1 MKIKKF
7 HIFFVIVLILIVI
20 IAFNY
25 ESNKTQELSNKI
37 TVEESL
43 NKEIEITPEVLKET
57 PEIPQ
62 KEETKEERVKKMYE
76 MIPPGEIIVE

>member
-7 HIFFVIVLILIVI
+7 HILFVIVLILII
-20 IAFNY
+20 ILAFNY
-25 ESNKTQELSNKI
+25 KSHKSQESSNKI
-37 TVEESL
+37 NIEESL

-57 PEIPQ
+57 TEIPQ

-76 MIPPGEIIVE
+76 MMPPSEIIVE